1 VTTISGYARILF
13 CLLPGLYGCLI
24 TETALNAK
32 VGEFNNKLD
41 EAEKRHNK
49 DIQQLREEMKS
60 GVGKALCPSDVYSV
74 ILEVAKRCRP
84 GVACVDPSIVKVIQ
98 TETRGGRFQ
107 PLMSSQKHKLFFLT
121 NGGKLSE
128 QEALDLKLFIKPP
141 WLVSTHFLVVSHPDE
156 KEASN
161 LVEAQKRGRVIIEKM
176 LQIRYPEEAPDA
188 KIDEAQ
194 QVLHWVFPFTVERAP
209 LRTEDLPVPP
219 ADIRARK
226 DLSAAWQ
233 KAQLSRSVWVFRVD
247 C

>member
-1 VTTISGYARILF
+1 MTTISGYARILL
-13 CLLPGLYGCLI
+13 CLFPGLYGCSI
-24 TETALNAK
+24 SETALNAK
-32 VGEFNNKLD
+32 FEKVNTKLS
-41 EAEKRHNK
+41 EIKKQHAK
-49 DIQQLREEMKS
+49 DVQLLREEIKS

-74 ILEVAKRCRP
+74 ILEVAKRCLP

-107 PLMSSQKHKLFFLT
+107 PLMTSQKHKLFFLT

-161 LVEAQKRGRVIIEKM
+161 LTEAQKRGRIIIDKM
-176 LQIRYPEEAPDA
+176 LQIRFPEEDPNA
-188 KIDEAQ
+188 KIEEGRH
-194 QVLHWVFPFTVERAP
+194 VLHWVFPFTVERAP
-209 LRTEDLPVPP
+209 LRAEDLPVPP
-219 ADIRARK
+219 AEIRGRK
-226 DLSAAWQ
+226 DLSANWQ